1 MSYKSMTVA
10 SAMRKIESKELILP
24 AIQRDFVWSPGQ
36 IYGFLDSLM
45 RGYPFGTLLFWNTSQ
60 RVQYREFDR
69 DRAKDAHYAFCVKEE
84 GKPGTMVL
92 DGQQRLQSL
101 YLSLYGNLDGRHL
114 YFDGL
119 SGVDP
124 QDASEAKY
132 HFEFMTAQQAEERNR
147 QQQGQQHWVRFG
159 EIHECPDIP
168 HRHQLVKTYIAQSGV
183 NADSDASTR
192 LAANVEIALFK
203 LKAEE
208 ILNHYTIDPEYG
220 LGGALTSIDEILEI
234 FVRINSGGQV
244 LSKSDL
250 MFSLMQLH
258 WEGAAESI
266 DDLLDE
272 LGEIGGGHLDFDKDF
287 VLRCALVCCG
297 RGARYSVDKLRD
309 VDTVDKIK
317 SEFPRIVEALR
328 SCVDFLVRDAR
339 ILDSR
344 ILGSYNT
351 LIPFVYFVYR
361 QQDQRLRGEAMR
373 REIKYTLYL
382 SLMTSLFSRYA
393 ESRIDTFIREVLD
406 PALQA
411 SPAEFPLEKVCAFA
425 EQREGRAQI
434 DDWLLQRNV
443 RLLMNILEGGTILP
457 VGQRRHRPEVDHIF
471 PASKLREASL
481 PEDQVNHFA
490 NFRLISKRDNIWKSN
505 QDPEPYFLANPGV
518 AEQYLIPTDLLD
530 YSRYIEFLSSRRA
543 MIWKRVHTFL
553 GGPIPVVTPTDD
565 KAIDRWEQQLRD
577 LIDRRLSEA
586 LGQNFWKQAIPGQIK
601 QGIKD
606 RIDQQ
611 ISLHPEQSWQDYA
624 TGKSRLAFCDVSD
637 YEVIVCTKANWPLF
651 EGDFGKQRG
660 EFERHISAVRRF
672 RNSVKHSRPIDEVEK
687 MGAEAGLLWFQRV
700 LDAVDPVSLPEEP
713 VRTEPETQPEAGTP
727 TPADYHL
734 LLTRIPVSR
743 GQQQLYK
750 ALYDADDQSLTH
762 AKLITTMGRRDMR
775 DLSGVLGALGRR
787 VNGTPGYAKTHR
799 PATDMVLDWEQIDG
813 LWHMRLKPEM
823 RRALEELNPG
833 WLYKMTP

>member
-1 MSYKSMTVA
+1 MSYKSMTVTT
-10 SAMRKIESKELILP
+10 AMRKIESKELILP
-24 AIQRDFVWSPGQ
+24 AIQRDFVWSPGR

-69 DRAKDAHYAFCVKEE
+69 DRSKDSHYAFLIKER
-84 GKPGTMVL
+84 GNPGTMVL

-101 YLSLYGNLDGRHL
+101 YLSLYGSLDGRHL
-114 YFDGL
+114 HFDVL

-132 HFEFMTAQQAEERNR
+132 RFEFMAAQRAEERNR
-147 QQQGQQHWVRFG
+147 QQQGQRHWVRLG

-168 HRHQLVKTYIAQSGV
+168 HRRQLVRTYIAQSGV
-183 NADSDASTR
+183 DADSSMADR
-192 LAANVEIALFK
+192 LAENVEIAYSK

-208 ILNHYTIDPEYG
+208 ILNHYTVDPNYG
-220 LGGALTSIDEILEI
+220 AGGTSTSIDEILEI

-266 DDLLDE
+266 DELLDE
-272 LGEIGGGHLDFDKDF
+272 LGEIGGGFLDFDKDF

-344 ILGSYNT
+344 VLGSYNT
-351 LIPFVYFVYR
+351 LIPFVYLIYR
-361 QQDQRLRGEAMR
+361 QRDQRFQSEAMR
-373 REIKYTLYL
+373 REVKYALYL

-393 ESRIDTFIREVLD
+393 ESRIDKFIREVLD
-406 PALQA
+406 PALQI
-411 SPAEFPLEKVCAFA
+411 SPTGFPLDEFCAFA

-457 VGQRRHRPEVDHIF
+457 VGRRRHRPEVDHIF
-471 PASKLREASL
+471 PASKLREAEY

-505 QDPEPYFLANPGV
+505 QDPKPYFESNPGV

-530 YSRYIEFLSSRRA
+530 YDRYVEFLSRRRE
-543 MIWKRVHTFL
+543 MIWERVQAFL
-553 GGPIPVVTPTDD
+553 GGPIPDPPVDE
-565 KAIDRWEQQLRD
+565 KSIDRWEQQLRD
-577 LIDRRLSEA
+577 LIDRRLSETM
-586 LGQNFWKQAIPGQIK
+586 GQGYWKQAIPGQVQQSIK
-601 QGIKD
+601 E
-606 RIDQQ
+606 RINHLL
-611 ISLHPEQSWQDYA
+611 SVRPEKSWQDYA
-624 TGKSRLAFCDVSD
+624 AGKSRLAFCDVSD
-637 YEVIVCTKANWPLF
+637 YETIVLAKANWPLF
-651 EGDFGKQRG
+651 KGDFGKRG

-672 RNSVKHSRPIDEVEK
+672 RNTVKHGRPVDEVEK

-700 LDAVDPVSLPEEP
+700 LDAIAPVSLPEEP
-713 VRTEPETQPEAGTP
+713 ATAEPGAQTESD
-727 TPADYHL
+727 TPAPEDYHR
-734 LLTRIPVSR
+734 LLTRIPVPR

-750 ALYDADDQSLTH
+750 ALYDVGDQGLTH
-762 AKLITTMGRRDMR
+762 AELIVTMGRRDMR
-775 DLSGVLGALGRR
+775 ALAGVLGALGKR
-787 VNGTPGYAKTHR
+787 VNGTPGYGKAHK
-799 PATDMVLDWEQIDG
+799 PATNMVLDWKQLDNG
-813 LWHMRLKPEM
+813 QWQMRLKPEM
-823 RRALEELNPG
+823 RKALERLNPD
-833 WLYKMTP
+833 WLHTMTR